1 MGVYGS
7 SSIIWDWYEILHQCG
22 ESVKNR
28 SQKVFGAKSYVCRSY
43 KEKAVRG
50 YLFNPPP
57 PPPPIQNVVNNLLPP
72 CIHYKSYIIKQTCR
86 FQYVWP
92 SSRHQALKDVGSYSA
107 EPGMQR
113 GILSCSFGTKYSEFR
128 SSASYHG
135 DLYLMNIYKV
145 FCFLASFIL
154 IVWHRNIVNRF
165 RTISLL
171 YSHNWNLGGTESE
184 WSKWNSAKYVNAFYF
199 YLQQKIG
206 KTKNFFTVEIYC
218 NKDVV

>member
-1 MGVYGS
+1 MGGYGS
-7 SSIIWDWYEILHQCG
+7 SSIIWDWYEILHLCG
-22 ESVKNR
+22 KSVKTR

-50 YLFNPPP
+50 YLFDHPPSAP
-57 PPPPIQNVVNNLLPP
+57 QFKMWLITFYHPASTTS
-72 CIHYKSYIIKQTCR
+72 SYIIKQTCR
-86 FQYVWP
+86 FQYVLP
-92 SSRHQALKDVGSYSA
+92 SNRHQALKGYGSYSA
-107 EPGMQR
+107 EPSMQR
-113 GILSCSFGTKYSEFR
+113 GILSCSFGTKYSEFC

-171 YSHNWNLGGTESE
+171 YSHN
-184 WSKWNSAKYVNAFYF
+184 
-199 YLQQKIG
+199 
-206 KTKNFFTVEIYC
+206 
-218 NKDVV
+218 